1 MGYRF
6 RRSKTILPGVKVS
19 TTGKSTSIS
28 FGGKA
33 GRITF
38 NSKGKVTNTVRIP
51 GTGISHVST
60 TSISGSK
67 NKRATNSSP
76 QKKFSPTKNMETNR
90 SSAEWRTAL
99 QAAQI
104 RAMDKYRE
112 KHLVQVFLILG
123 IVMIVCAR
131 VFTGVFLVA
140 AIASFVY
147 SEIIWR
153 RQKKINKAFG
163 DANNGGCLPPI
174 NEFPWLNLQEI
185 VEEAKKESEI
195 KPDVLPSED
204 AQLKE
209 MWIYLKRHDP
219 NITLCAGL
227 LLLYGV
233 IPAILL
239 ASGPDSDITSAMA
252 LGLSMSSLLSFVLI
266 GLSFKFRSNCKQTR
280 SAAVDFYTGGCL
292 VSFQSMPWLNIERI
306 DVKEPETVKE
316 PEPVEVE
323 HGPEIKNEAEDITP
337 QVEIEPAGYSEFIK
351 AYDAYS
357 HIYEVGERIK
367 AAQVVLANMEGLDVD
382 IVQQKILSESTAEY
396 GGYQHPVLG
405 LFFDKENILPKI
417 HSRVDERY
425 HKDIY
430 IIEKANLFAS
440 ELDALPRC
448 DIRRTESQLKPM
460 DTDSMPEIRYT
471 GVGPAFNRERLP
483 SFVVIDTETTG
494 LDAEEDTILELS
506 AIRYENFKPVE
517 AFTTLINPGVHISKR
532 ITELNG
538 ITDEMVADAP
548 TLAQIAPD
556 FIAFVG
562 QEPLAGYNVSFDLR
576 FLYAAG
582 IDLVTKKRKIFD
594 VLKLC
599 RKTYS
604 LEHFKLA
611 DVTEY
616 LEIYRYDAHRSLS
629 DCLATGKVFDR
640 VIEDI
645 KNL

>member
-6 RRSKTILPGVKVS
+6 RRSKTILPGVKFS

-33 GRITF
+33 GRVTL

-60 TSISGSK
+60 SSILPTGGHQLSEEPTGKK
-67 NKRATNSSP
+67 NQDDEMRVIFAT
-76 QKKFSPTKNMETNR
+76 K
-90 SSAEWRTAL
+90 
-99 QAAQI
+99 
-104 RAMDKYRE
+104 
-112 KHLVQVFLILG
+112 
-123 IVMIVCAR
+123 
-131 VFTGVFLVA
+131 
-140 AIASFVY
+140 
-147 SEIIWR
+147 
-153 RQKKINKAFG
+153 
-163 DANNGGCLPPI
+163 
-174 NEFPWLNLQEI
+174 
-185 VEEAKKESEI
+185 EER
-195 KPDVLPSED
+195 
-204 AQLKE
+204 AQLNTMYDYVE
-209 MWIYLKRHDP
+209 QHVSKRK
-219 NITLCAGL
+219 
-227 LLLYGV
+227 LY
-233 IPAILL
+233 
-239 ASGPDSDITSAMA
+239 
-252 LGLSMSSLLSFVLI
+252 I
-266 GLSFKFRSNCKQTR
+266 G
-280 SAAVDFYTGGCL
+280 
-292 VSFQSMPWLNIERI
+292 I
-306 DVKEPETVKE
+306 
-316 PEPVEVE
+316 
-323 HGPEIKNEAEDITP
+323 
-337 QVEIEPAGYSEFIK
+337 
-351 AYDAYS
+351 
-357 HIYEVGERIK
+357 
-367 AAQVVLANMEGLDVD
+367 VVLAVILLSDVIAIQIAAFVISAVLLYLYHVEKKACKQMTQAIAAFFSGDPLPSAENFPKLDLEKIDQYIMEEESREVAGYEDFID
-382 IVQQKILSESTAEY
+382 AYQQKTRYKALNYLHRLQGKEKLNFELKAVREAENKGKYHLHPILGKLPHDKDPVESIRANFVVSKADAFDLELEKIPRVAMQPA
-396 GGYQHPVLG
+396 GGQLEP
-405 LFFDKENILPKI
+405 KEI
-417 HSRVDERY
+417 
-425 HKDIY
+425 
-430 IIEKANLFAS
+430 
-440 ELDALPRC
+440 
-448 DIRRTESQLKPM
+448 
-460 DTDSMPEIRYT
+460 DSMPEIRYT

-517 AFTTLINPGVHISKR
+517 AFTTLINPGVHIPKR

-556 FIAFVG
+556 FIAFIG

-582 IDLVTKKRKIFD
+582 IDLVTEKRKIFD